1 MLGGNPSNIVLVV
14 GGPGSGK
21 GVLCARLAKECG
33 CVHMSSGKLLRDEV
47 ARGTPLGRQVADSIS
62 RGELVSSSVITAL
75 IRRNMRKFPGRRVLL
90 DGFPRSLE
98 NAIDFSHQMGKPELA
113 LHLVCDDTVMM
124 ERILKRSRENPGRT
138 DDNIDTALNRLRTYH
153 RSHGLTL
160 EWLRDDH
167 VPVINLDCSGSEE
180 SVWGQLLAIGRL
192 MRPAVSFSKNPILA
206 ALEQSTVD
214 SREKKAE

>member
-1 MLGGNPSNIVLVV
+1 
-14 GGPGSGK
+14 
-21 GVLCARLAKECG
+21 
-33 CVHMSSGKLLRDEV
+33 MSSGKLLRDEV
-47 ARGTPLGRQVADSIS
+47 SRGTPLGRQVADSIA
-62 RGELVSSSVITAL
+62 RGELVSSSVITTL
-75 IRRNMRKFPGRRVLL
+75 VRRNMRKFPGRRVLL

-98 NAIDFSHQMGKPELA
+98 NAIDFSRQMGKPELA

-124 ERILKRSRENPGRT
+124 ERILKRSRENPDGRT

-180 SVWGQLLAIGRL
+180 SVWEQLLAIGRL
-192 MRPAVSFSKNPILA
+192 MRPAVSFSKNPLLA
-206 ALEQSTVD
+206 ALEQNAPQESK
-214 SREKKAE
+214 EKSGK